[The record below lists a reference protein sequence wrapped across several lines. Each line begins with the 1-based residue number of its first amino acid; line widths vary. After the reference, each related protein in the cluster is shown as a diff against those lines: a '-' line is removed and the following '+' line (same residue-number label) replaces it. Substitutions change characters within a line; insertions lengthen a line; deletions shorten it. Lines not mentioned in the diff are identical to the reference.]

1 MSDQTFSA
9 APAES
14 AFVAILSGKNFA
26 NIIDECQGCNHVR
39 DHEGGFFCRSYA
51 NPASKWALGM
61 CNFATHR
68 RIEKTADNK
77 KVNPLKASKRG
88 H

>member
-1 MSDQTFSA
+1 MSDTTFSA
-9 APAES
+9 PPADADFAS
-14 AFVAILSGKNFA
+14 ILSTKNFEG
-26 NIIDECQGCNHVR
+26 IVDECQGCAHVR
-39 DHEGGFFCRSYA
+39 GHDGGHFCRSYA
-51 NPASKWALGM
+51 RPSSKWALGM

-68 RIEKTADNK
+68 RIEKSADNK